1 MMDALLGPNAAYAWI
16 VVGLVLL
23 GAETILPGVFLLWIG
38 LAAVG
43 TGLMLLAAAPPF
55 WVTVATFVVLLGGG
69 IAVALRLRASRH
81 PRPRVN
87 TPDSG
92 LIGRHG
98 VLVEPGTSGP
108 RVRVGDSDWAA
119 RLPRD
124 VVDSPAGTRVRV
136 EGVDGTTLV
145 VRPE

>member
-1 MMDALLGPNAAYAWI
+1 MDPALIWI
-16 VVGLVLL
+16 LAGLLLL
-23 GAETILPGVFLLWIG
+23 GAEILVPGVFLLWIG
-38 LAAVG
+38 IAAVG
-43 TGLMLLAAAPPF
+43 TGLLRLFVDPPF
-55 WVTVATFVVLLGGG
+55 WVSVVVFIGLLGAG
-69 IAVALRLRASRH
+69 IAVALRLRRAGQ

-92 LIGRHG
+92 LVGRIG
-98 VLVEPGTSGP
+98 VLIEPEAAGP
-108 RVRVGDSDWAA
+108 RVRLGDSDWAA

-124 VVDSPAGTRVRV
+124 AAGAPPGTRVRV

>member
-1 MMDALLGPNAAYAWI
+1 MDPALIWI
-16 VVGLVLL
+16 LVGLLLL
-23 GAETILPGVFLLWIG
+23 GAETLLPGVFLLWIG
-38 LAAVG
+38 LASVG
-43 TGLMLLAAAPPF
+43 TGLMLLFVTPPF
-55 WVTVATFVVLLGGG
+55 WVTVTVFIVLLAAG
-69 IAVALRLRASRH
+69 IAVALRLRRSDH

-87 TPDSG
+87 TPDAG
-92 LIGRHG
+92 LVGRFG
-98 VLVEPGTSGP
+98 VLVEPGLAGP

-124 VVDSPAGTRVRV
+124 VAESPAGTRVRV

>member
-1 MMDALLGPNAAYAWI
+1 MDPALIWI
-16 VVGLVLL
+16 LAGLVLL
-23 GAETILPGVFLLWIG
+23 GAETILPGVFLLWVGI
-38 LAAVG
+38 AALG
-43 TGLMLLAAAPPF
+43 TGLLLFAVAPPF
-55 WVTVATFVVLLGGG
+55 WVTTACFVILLAAG
-69 IAVALRLRASRH
+69 IAVALRLRRSQH

-87 TPDSG
+87 TPDAG
-92 LIGRHG
+92 LIGRFG
-98 VLVEPGTSGP
+98 VLTDPGAAGP

-124 VVDSPAGTRVRV
+124 VAESPAGTRVRV